1 MDPGILPSALLV
13 VLLGLV
19 LLLWLAGHWKVTSFP
34 PGRLCQEVV
43 LPESLLVAL
52 LELVLPMPLCCW
64 TMTMDPGILPSAPL
78 VVLLGLDWKVTSFPP
93 GPLCQEMVLP
103 VSLLVALLELV
114 LPMPLQRRRAMNV
127 DPGILPSALL
137 VVLLEL
143 VLPMPLPGMLRFAL
157 LLLWLASHW
166 KATSFPP
173 GRLCQEVVLPES
185 LLVAL
190 LELVLPMPLRFWT
203 MTVDPGILPSA
214 LLVVL
219 LGLVLLLWLAG
230 HWKVTSF
237 PPGRLCQEVVLPES
251 LLVALLELVLPMPLC
266 CWTMTMDP
274 GILPSA
280 PLVVLLGLDW
290 KVTSF
295 PPGPLCQ
302 EMVLPVSLL
311 VALLE
316 LVLPMPLRFWTMTV
330 DPGSLPSALLVVLL
344 VLVLTMPL
352 PGMLRFALLLLWLA
366 GHWKVTSFPPG
377 RLCQEVVLPESLLVA
392 LLELVLP
399 MPLCCWTMT
408 MDPGIL
414 PSALL
419 VVLLVLVLT
428 MPLPGMLRFALL
440 LLWLA
445 GHWKVTYFPPGRLCQ
460 EMVLPVSLLVAL
472 FELVLPMPL
481 CCWLDPGIPPSA
493 LLVALLG
500 LVPMPL
506 PGTVPLAL
514 LLLQLARHWK
524 AASFLPPKPWPLC
537 QALVLP
543 VSLLVAVLELV
554 LPMPLRRCW
563 AMKVDP
569 GVVGD
574 W

>member
-1 MDPGILPSALLV
+1 MALLEVVLPMPLRFWTMTVDPGSLPAALLMA
-13 VLLGLV
+13 LLGLV
-19 LLLWLAGHWKVTSFP
+19 LPMPLPGMLPLALLLLGLAGHRKVTSF
-34 PGRLCQEVV
+34 GLA
-43 LPESLLVAL
+43 LPI
-52 LELVLPMPLCCW
+52 PLCCW

-78 VVLLGLDWKVTSFPP
+78 VVLLGLDWK
-93 GPLCQEMVLP
+93 
-103 VSLLVALLELV
+103 
-114 LPMPLQRRRAMNV
+114 
-127 DPGILPSALL
+127 I
-137 VVLLEL
+137 
-143 VLPMPLPGMLRFAL
+143 
-157 LLLWLASHW
+157 
-166 KATSFPP
+166 
-173 GRLCQEVVLPES
+173 
-185 LLVAL
+185 
-190 LELVLPMPLRFWT
+190 
-203 MTVDPGILPSA
+203 
-214 LLVVL
+214 
-219 LGLVLLLWLAG
+219 
-230 HWKVTSF
+230 
-237 PPGRLCQEVVLPES
+237 
-251 LLVALLELVLPMPLC
+251 
-266 CWTMTMDP
+266 
-274 GILPSA
+274 
-280 PLVVLLGLDW
+280 W

-316 LVLPMPLRFWTMTV
+316 VVMPM
-330 DPGSLPSALLVVLL
+330 LPSALLVALPGV
-344 VLVLTMPL
+344 VAPL
-352 PGMLRFALLLLWLA
+352 PLLGML
-366 GHWKVTSFPPG
+366 
-377 RLCQEVVLPESLLVA
+377 
-392 LLELVLP
+392 
-399 MPLCCWTMT
+399 PL
-408 MDPGIL
+408 
-414 PSALL
+414 
-419 VVLLVLVLT
+419 
-428 MPLPGMLRFALL
+428 ALL

-524 AASFLPPKPWPLC
+524 AASFLPPKPWPLR

-554 LPMPLRRCW
+554 LPMPLQRCW

-569 GVVGD
+569 GMLSFALLVALLELVVPKGVVGD